1 MNQRNCEIAV
11 IIPCYKVARHLADV
25 LAAIGPGVA
34 SIYCVIDGCPEGSE
48 AVALAKQ
55 ACDPRI
61 RVITSQLNGGVGH
74 AFALGCQQALRD
86 GAEIIVKL
94 DGDGQMAPQE
104 IMRLVAPL
112 SSGQADFAKGN
123 RFFYLE
129 GLRPMPWTRLLGNAG
144 LSFLSKLSSGYWN
157 LFDPTN
163 GFFAIHAAVARE
175 IPWAKVD
182 RRYFFE
188 SDLLFWLATLRAV
201 VVDVPMSARYGDE
214 QSNLSVLKALIQF
227 PSLHLRNF
235 CKRLFYCYFL
245 REFNIA
251 SLYLLLSVVLLSFGI
266 LFGIVH
272 WLQGYQL
279 HRLASAGTVM
289 FAALPVILGWQALLS
304 FLAFDVNNVPKV
316 PFQQRVDLCRWRERS
331 K

>member
-1 MNQRNCEIAV
+1 MNQRNYTIAV
-11 IIPCYKVARHLADV
+11 VIPCYKVARHLAEV
-25 LAAIGPGVA
+25 LSAIGPEVA
-34 SIYCVIDGCPEGSE
+34 QIYCVIDGCPAGSE
-48 AVALAKQ
+48 AVASASQ
-55 ACDPRI
+55 AADARI
-61 RVITSQLNGGVGH
+61 RILTSQANGGVGH

-86 GAEIIVKL
+86 GADVIVKL
-94 DGDGQMAPQE
+94 DGDGQMAPAE
-104 IMRLVAPL
+104 ISRLVAPL

-129 GLRPMPWTRLLGNAG
+129 GLKPMPWTRMFGNAG

-163 GFFAIHAAVARE
+163 GFFAIHAAVASR
-175 IPWAKVD
+175 IPWNKVE
-182 RRYFFE
+182 RRFFFE

-201 VVDVPMSARYGDE
+201 AIDVPMHARYGDE
-214 QSNLSVLKALIQF
+214 RSNLSVLKALIQF
-227 PSLHLRNF
+227 PALHLRNF

-251 SLYLLLSVVLLSFGI
+251 SLYLLLSIVLLGFGTI
-266 LFGIVH
+266 FGIVH

-279 HRLASAGTVM
+279 NRLASAGTVM

-316 PFQQRVDLCRWRERS
+316 PFQQRVDLCNWRREV
-331 K
+331 